1 MRFSVEK
8 DQTMHDGGWWSFIRY
23 DEKQDRPQ
31 VSWALVRRAAAYGR
45 PYAGKIALML
55 ALILAITLLNL
66 IPPLL
71 TRNLI
76 DYALP
81 QGDVGRLTLLA
92 LGMIAVARTQR
103 AARRGPA
110 LPRARSS
117 ARG

>member
-1 MRFSVEK
+1 
-8 DQTMHDGGWWSFIRY
+8 MHDGGWWSFIRY

-81 QGDVGRLTLLA
+81 QGDVVRLDPVGAGHGRRWRSSAGCSAWASVTS
-92 LGMIAVARTQR
+92 
-103 AARRGPA
+103 
-110 LPRARSS
+110 ARSS

>member
-1 MRFSVEK
+1 
-8 DQTMHDGGWWSFIRY
+8 MHDGGWWSFIRY

-31 VSWALVRRAAAYGR
+31 VSWALVQHAAAYGR

-76 DYALP
+76 D
-81 QGDVGRLTLLA
+81 V
-92 LGMIAVARTQR
+92 R
-103 AARRGPA
+103 AAAGQCRTVDPVGPRPDRGCAAEPDCSVWA
-110 LPRARSS
+110 SVTSARSS